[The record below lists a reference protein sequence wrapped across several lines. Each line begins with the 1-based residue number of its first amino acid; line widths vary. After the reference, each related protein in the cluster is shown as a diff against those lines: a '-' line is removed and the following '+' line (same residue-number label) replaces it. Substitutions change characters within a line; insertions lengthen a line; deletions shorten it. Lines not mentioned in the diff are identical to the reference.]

1 MTRRLWDLRA
11 GESARLA
18 AFDEALDP
26 RYRTRLTE
34 LGFQPGAVVE
44 CMRRPAFG
52 APRVFRV
59 RGAVFSLE
67 DVLARRVF
75 VEPEEAAASA

>member
-11 GESARLA
+11 GEQGRLA

-26 RYRTRLTE
+26 RYRIRLTE
-34 LGFQPGAVVE
+34 LGFQPGASVE

-59 RGAVFSLE
+59 GGAVFSLE

-75 VEPEEAAASA
+75 LEPEETAASA